1 VDEVTARLSAAAAV
15 RAGAVRQAVVMGVLI
30 GVMLA
35 LLRIGEHRHH
45 SLLVTVPVL
54 VVICVAVS
62 VSPYWFKESRDKR

>member
-1 VDEVTARLSAAAAV
+1 M
-15 RAGAVRQAVVMGVLI
+15 RQAVVMGVLI